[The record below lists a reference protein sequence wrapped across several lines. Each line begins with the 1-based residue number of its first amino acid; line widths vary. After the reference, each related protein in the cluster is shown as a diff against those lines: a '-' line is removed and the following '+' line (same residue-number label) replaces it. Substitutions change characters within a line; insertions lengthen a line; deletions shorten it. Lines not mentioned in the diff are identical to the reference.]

1 VQGDVGGGGV
11 DPAHPG
17 DPLTEPLDM
26 RGEQPVRGR
35 SDGNGEEGSQGRAP
49 ATMTARRATECG
61 RERDIRL
68 SVPTRGDTQAAPES
82 AAGSA

>member
-1 VQGDVGGGGV
+1 MSGGSV
-11 DPAHPG
+11 DPAHPAH
-17 DPLTEPLDM
+17 PLAKPLDV

-35 SDGNGEEGSQGRAP
+35 SDGDGEEGSQGCTP
-49 ATMTARRATECG
+49 ATMTGKRSTECG

-68 SVPTRGDTQAAPES
+68 SVPTRGDTQAAPKS